1 MRKKL
6 FDKVLSVAS
15 TLIALIFV
23 VVLLVTIFG
32 GIDVKDFQNT
42 LVKGL
47 FLAFAAI
54 YLATSIGAMIYVF
67 MDSDALK
74 DVILN
79 SENGSN
85 TRSSSAVI
93 KKIVKK
99 SMAEVEGVKCQRIGL
114 VSTEY
119 GVRLKVAIKIT
130 GREIQ
135 QTGIYLKCLLKD
147 MFLKTLGYKFYSI
160 DFKISSL
167 KTDYV
172 PKKEAIED
180 KAKQIY
186 ETIKP
191 EADTPEVLNV
201 SSESETTTEQTESEE

>member
-23 VVLLVTIFG
+23 VILLVTIFG
-32 GIDVKDFQNT
+32 GIDVKDFENT

-47 FLAFAAI
+47 FVAFAVI

-67 MDSDALK
+67 VDSDALK

-85 TRSSSAVI
+85 TRSSAAVI

-99 SMAEVEGVKCQRIGL
+99 SMSDVEGVKCQKIGL

-130 GREIQ
+130 GRDIQ
-135 QTGIYLKCLLKD
+135 QTSIYLKCLLED
-147 MFLKTLGYKFYSI
+147 TFLKMLGYKFYSI

-167 KTDYV
+167 KSDYV
-172 PKKEAIED
+172 PKKEAIEA
-180 KAKQIY
+180 KAKKIY

-191 EADTPEVLNV
+191 EDDSTQI
-201 SSESETTTEQTESEE
+201 ETAAGEQETDVEQSGAEE

>member
-23 VVLLVTIFG
+23 VILLVTIFG
-32 GIDVKDFQNT
+32 GIDVKDFENK

-47 FLAFAAI
+47 CVAFAVI

-67 MDSDALK
+67 VDSDALK

-85 TRSSSAVI
+85 TRSSAAVI

-99 SMAEVEGVKCQRIGL
+99 SMSDVEGVKCQKIGL

-130 GREIQ
+130 GRDIQ
-135 QTGIYLKCLLKD
+135 QTSIYLKCLLED
-147 MFLKTLGYKFYSI
+147 TFLKTLGYKFYSI

-167 KTDYV
+167 KSDYV
-172 PKKEAIED
+172 PKKEAIEA
-180 KAKQIY
+180 KAKKIY

-191 EADTPEVLNV
+191 EDDSTQI
-201 SSESETTTEQTESEE
+201 ETAAVEQETVVEQSDSEE

>member
-135 QTGIYLKCLLKD
+135 QTSIYINCLLED

>member
-99 SMAEVEGVKCQRIGL
+99 SLAEVECVKCQRIGL

-135 QTGIYLKCLLKD
+135 QTSIYLKCLLED

>member
-135 QTGIYLKCLLKD
+135 QTGIYLKCLLED

>member
-135 QTGIYLKCLLKD
+135 QTSIYLKCLLED

-191 EADTPEVLNV
+191 EVDTPEVLNV

>member
-54 YLATSIGAMIYVF
+54 YLATSSGAMIYVF

-135 QTGIYLKCLLKD
+135 QTSIYLKCLLED

-201 SSESETTTEQTESEE
+201 SSKSETTTEQTESEE